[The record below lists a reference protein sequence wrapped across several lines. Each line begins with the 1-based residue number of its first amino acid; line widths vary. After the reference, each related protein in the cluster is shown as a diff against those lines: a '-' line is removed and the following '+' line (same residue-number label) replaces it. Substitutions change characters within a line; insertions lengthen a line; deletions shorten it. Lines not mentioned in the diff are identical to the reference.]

1 MVDLSLQRRLAAEVL
16 GVGENR
22 VRFDPERLA
31 DIESAVTKE
40 DIRRL
45 AKDGAIWVEPSGRN
59 SRGRWKERHE
69 KRKRGHRRGP
79 GKRKGAKGARED
91 PRRRWVSTIRKIRR
105 FLKWLRD
112 SEVIDTATYRRLY
125 GLAKGG
131 AFKSLSD
138 LKRHLAAMGVQ
149 VR

>member
-1 MVDLSLQRRLAAEVL
+1 MTDLSLQRRLAAEVL

-31 DIESAVTKE
+31 DIESALTREEV
-40 DIRRL
+40 RRL
-45 AKDGAIWVEPSGRN
+45 IKDGAIWAEPAGRS

-69 KRKRGHRRGP
+69 KRKRGRRRGP
-79 GKRKGAKGARED
+79 GRRRGSKGARED
-91 PRRRWVSTIRKIRR
+91 PHEKWVNTVRKIRR
-105 FLKWLRD
+105 FLKWLRN

-125 GLAKGG
+125 RLAKGG

-138 LKRHLAAMGVQ
+138 LKRHLTAMGIQ